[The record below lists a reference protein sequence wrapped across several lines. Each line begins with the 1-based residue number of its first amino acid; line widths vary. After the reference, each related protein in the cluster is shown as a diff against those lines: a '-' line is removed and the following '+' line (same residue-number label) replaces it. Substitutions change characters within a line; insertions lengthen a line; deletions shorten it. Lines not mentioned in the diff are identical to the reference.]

1 MTDCINLLIVLPLHG
16 THIQYTTS
24 IPKIQP
30 IDKFQINEINV
41 DLRTSGLITRFSVL
55 THALYDK
62 SASRSIVYLAS
73 VCDLTQRASVSMRK
87 CADWV
92 NLKFVYSA
100 VFFAASRQKSLI
112 DKLKSRVYLMA
123 YSRPIVQ
130 LDTTPNLPPA
140 HP

>member
-1 MTDCINLLIVLPLHG
+1 MTDCINLPICPLHG

-30 IDKFQINEINV
+30 IVQFLFE
-41 DLRTSGLITRFSVL
+41 
-55 THALYDK
+55 
-62 SASRSIVYLAS
+62 
-73 VCDLTQRASVSMRK
+73 
-87 CADWV
+87 
-92 NLKFVYSA
+92 
-100 VFFAASRQKSLI
+100 ASRQKSLI

-123 YSRPIVQ
+123 YSRRIVQ